1 MELHWIR
8 KFTLIINSVILAL
21 VFGLMAFFWMCGA
34 TILVWFSIPTTL
46 IYLIGYYLVLTGRY
60 DIYVRMVYTWLTI
73 YMGLTTIC
81 LGNAFCFQLYS
92 LSMIPIIF
100 YTEYM
105 AHKMKRATVSGTL
118 VSLLIVFIYV
128 VCSGYNLFYD
138 PVYKVDEVY
147 SIVFWIV
154 NSLTVFS
161 FLIFYSRFLVTMIIS
176 SEEKLTDMALKDR
189 LTGLYNRHYIISCL
203 EKVHEDAEAYVAIA
217 DIDDFK
223 KINDNYG
230 HNAGDYVLAHMA
242 ELMRKIFTEQTVSR
256 WGGEEFLILS
266 ENSADPGILEKFRQT
281 VEKEEFVFEGEKISV
296 SVTVGYAP
304 RQGEDSIDS
313 WVQAADGKLY
323 EGKKSGKNRVIG

>member
-1 MELHWIR
+1 MELNWIK

-21 VFGLMAFFWMCGA
+21 VFGLLAFFWMCGA
-34 TILVWFSIPTTL
+34 QILVWSSIPTTVV
-46 IYLIGYYLVLTGRY
+46 YLIGYYLIMTGRY

-73 YMGLTTIC
+73 YMGLTTVC

-105 AHKMKRATVSGTL
+105 AHKMKRKTL
-118 VSLLIVFIYV
+118 NGFFVSLLIVLIYV
-128 VCSGYNLFYD
+128 VCSGYNLFFD
-138 PVYKVDEVY
+138 PIYKVDELY
-147 SIVFWIV
+147 SIIFWIV

-161 FLIFYSRFLVTMIIS
+161 FLIIYSRFLVKMIIS

-189 LTGLYNRHYIISCL
+189 LTGLYNRHYIIGCL
-203 EKVHEDAEAYVAIA
+203 EKISADAGAYVAIA

-223 KINDNYG
+223 KINDTYG
-230 HNAGDYVLAHMA
+230 HNAGDYVLAHLA
-242 ELMRKIFTEQTVSR
+242 EMMRSTFAQETVSR

-266 ENSADPGILEKFRQT
+266 ESSGDPTILESFRQT
-281 VEKEEFVFEGEKISV
+281 VEKEEFVFEGTKIAV
-296 SVTVGYAP
+296 SVTIGYAM
-304 RQGEDSIDS
+304 RKGEASIDS
-313 WVQAADGKLY
+313 WVQTADGRLY

>member
-1 MELHWIR
+1 MELNWIK

-21 VFGLMAFFWMCGA
+21 VFGLLAFFWMCGA
-34 TILVWFSIPTTL
+34 QILVWFSIPTTVV
-46 IYLIGYYLVLTGRY
+46 YLIGYYLIHSERY

-73 YMGLTTIC
+73 YMGLTTVC

-105 AHKMKRATVSGTL
+105 AHKMKRKTL
-118 VSLLIVFIYV
+118 NGFFVSLLIVLIYV
-128 VCSGYNLFYD
+128 VCSGYNLFFD
-138 PVYKVDEVY
+138 PIYKVDELY
-147 SIVFWIV
+147 SIIFWIV

-161 FLIFYSRFLVTMIIS
+161 FLIIYSRFLVKMIIS

-189 LTGLYNRHYIISCL
+189 LTGLYNRHYIIGCL
-203 EKVHEDAEAYVAIA
+203 ENVPADAGAYVAIA

-223 KINDNYG
+223 KINDTYG
-230 HNAGDYVLAHMA
+230 HNAGDYVLAHLA
-242 ELMRKIFTEQTVSR
+242 EMMRSTFAQETVSR

-266 ENSADPGILEKFRQT
+266 ESSGDPTILESFRQT
-281 VEKEEFVFEGEKISV
+281 VEKEEFVFEGTKIAV
-296 SVTVGYAP
+296 SVTIGYAM
-304 RQGEDSIDS
+304 RKGEASIDS
-313 WVQAADGKLY
+313 WVQTADGRLY

>member
-1 MELHWIR
+1 MEVAWIR
-8 KFTLIINSVILAL
+8 KFTLIVNSVILAL

-34 TILVWFSIPTTL
+34 TILVWFSIPTTAV
-46 IYLIGYYLVLTGRY
+46 YLIGYYLILSGRY

-105 AHKMKRATVSGTL
+105 AHKMKRKTL
-118 VSLLIVFIYV
+118 NGFFVSLLIVLIYV
-128 VCSGYNLFYD
+128 VCSGYNLFFD
-138 PVYKVDEVY
+138 PVYKVDELY
-147 SIVFWIV
+147 SIIFWIV

-161 FLIFYSRFLVTMIIS
+161 FLIIYSRFLVTMIIS
-176 SEEKLTDMALKDR
+176 SEEKLTDLALKDR
-189 LTGLYNRHYIISCL
+189 LTGLYNRHYIIGCL
-203 EKVHEDAEAYVAIA
+203 ENVPADSGAFVAIA

-223 KINDNYG
+223 KINDTYG
-230 HNAGDYVLAHMA
+230 HNAGDYILAHLA
-242 ELMRKIFTEQTVSR
+242 DIMRKNFASETVSR
-256 WGGEEFLILS
+256 WGGEEFLIL
-266 ENSADPGILEKFRQT
+266 LEKSSDPSVLESFRQT
-281 VEKEEFVFEGEKISV
+281 VEKEEFVFEGTKIAV
-296 SVTVGYAP
+296 SVTIGYAV
-304 RQGEDSIDS
+304 RKGEASIDS

>member
-1 MELHWIR
+1 MEIAWIR
-8 KFTLIINSVILAL
+8 KFTLIVNSVILAL

-34 TILVWFSIPTTL
+34 TILVWFSIPTTVV
-46 IYLIGYYLVLTGRY
+46 YLIGYYLIMTGRY

-73 YMGLTTIC
+73 YMGLTTVC
-81 LGNAFCFQLYS
+81 LGNSFCFQLYS

-189 LTGLYNRHYIISCL
+189 LTGLYNRHYIIGCL
-203 EKVHEDAEAYVAIA
+203 ENVPADSEAFVAIA

-223 KINDNYG
+223 KINDTYG
-230 HNAGDYVLAHMA
+230 HNAGDYVLAHLA
-242 ELMRKIFTEQTVSR
+242 DIMRKNFASETVSR
-256 WGGEEFLILS
+256 WGGEEFLIL
-266 ENSADPGILEKFRQT
+266 LEKSSDPLVLESFRQT
-281 VEKEEFVFEGEKISV
+281 VEKEEFVFEGTKIAV
-296 SVTVGYAP
+296 SVTIGYAM
-304 RQGEDSIDS
+304 RKGEASIDS
-313 WVQAADGKLY
+313 WVQTADGKLY

>member
-1 MELHWIR
+1 MELNWIR

-21 VFGLMAFFWMCGA
+21 VFGLLAFFWMCGA
-34 TILVWFSIPTTL
+34 RILVWFSIPTTVV
-46 IYLIGYYLVLTGRY
+46 YLIGYYLIHSERY

-105 AHKMKRATVSGTL
+105 AHKMKRKTL
-118 VSLLIVFIYV
+118 NGFFVSLLIILIYV
-128 VCSGYNLFYD
+128 VCSGYNLFFD
-138 PVYKVDEVY
+138 PIYKVDELY
-147 SIVFWIV
+147 SIIFWIV

-161 FLIFYSRFLVTMIIS
+161 FLIFYSRFLVKMIIS

-189 LTGLYNRHYIISCL
+189 LTGLYNRHYIIGCL
-203 EKVHEDAEAYVAIA
+203 ENVPADAGAYVAIA

-223 KINDNYG
+223 KINDTYG
-230 HNAGDYVLAHMA
+230 HNAGDYVLAHLA
-242 ELMRKIFTEQTVSR
+242 DIMRKTFAKETVSR

-266 ENSADPGILEKFRQT
+266 ESSGDPTILESFRQT
-281 VEKEEFVFEGEKISV
+281 VEKEEFVFEGTKITV
-296 SVTVGYAP
+296 SVTIGYAM
-304 RQGEDSIDS
+304 RKGEASIDS
-313 WVQAADGKLY
+313 WVQTADGKLY